1 MSEASNVVAAGLWAF
16 SHVARGCRLSLKTRR
31 LSLKAFF
38 LIMLHIERWGLL
50 AVWLVVDLQ
59 RPRKTKHICTLWLWQ
74 NLKACVCL
82 IFEKGIIYS
91 IRFAKPGVP
100 AKCLEASQHPLLD
113 RPLLLDT
120 PLLLDKPLFTR
131 HSTSSTENLFYI
143 IPKSSRLL

>member
-1 MSEASNVVAAGLWAF
+1 MSLPRDCGLLAMLQGVAGFHSRLAGFL
-16 SHVARGCRLSLKTRR
+16 SRLL
-31 LSLKAFF
+31 F

-50 AVWLVVDLQ
+50 AVWLVVGLQ
-59 RPRKTKHICTLWLWQ
+59 RPRKTKHICTLSLWQ

-120 PLLLDKPLFTR
+120 PLFTR
-131 HSTSSTENLFYI
+131 QAPFY
-143 IPKSSRLL
+143 